1 MDETSTVSIY
11 SCGPTLND
19 YIHIGAYRNFV
30 LADILKK
37 HFGVKGYYCK
47 HGMNIMDARKHFAFN
62 VIFYCNQFKTEY
74 ELMNLELPN
83 IITFTTQ
90 NTTEIL
96 SIVDD
101 LLNRKVAYTT
111 TEGTFV
117 DISKIDGYGEL
128 TGISAKGNFCFND
141 TSLNKRNTSD
151 FAIWK
156 FDKDDSRGYPGWDI
170 QCAANCIIHLNNSL
184 DYIIVGFNELVHTE
198 NINTLINLYPRK
210 VTNTKWIRIHY
221 VDFQD
226 DVPLFYLK
234 DFIDKGFSRQLIKYM
249 LYITNYNSEIKLS
262 SKYINDC
269 KKTMRK

>member
-1 MDETSTVSIY
+1 MNKYLDLLAKTVRAALFCCENDQNKTKKTKEKY
-11 SCGPTLND
+11 FHLLDTLTIGRLIAGENISPD
-19 YIHIGAYRNFV
+19 LEGALFLHDIGAIASFTK
-30 LADILKK
+30 AD
-37 HFGVKGYYCK
+37 HAQKGY
-47 HGMNIMDARKHFAFN
+47 
-62 VIFYCNQFKTEY
+62 
-74 ELMNLELPN
+74 
-83 IITFTTQ
+83 
-90 NTTEIL
+90 
-96 SIVDD
+96 D
-101 LLNRKVAYTT
+101 LLKE
-111 TEGTFV
+111 EG
-117 DISKIDGYGEL
+117 ISSAELLLPIRYHEDGEL

-234 DFIDKGFSRQLIKYM
+234 DFIDKGFSRQPRYLGKYG
-249 LYITNYNSEIKLS
+249 
-262 SKYINDC
+262 
-269 KKTMRK
+269 